1 MNDYYEILGVPRN
14 ATKDDIKKAYRK
26 LAHKHHPDKSGGEDK
41 KFKEI
46 SEAYEVLQD
55 EKKRADY
62 DTYGKGFGNSG
73 GAGGQGFGGFDFGD
87 FASKSGGQG
96 FEFDFGD
103 IFENF
108 FGGQQGGRA
117 KSKRGADI
125 AVDLSISFEDS
136 IFGTERK
143 ILLSKVSYCQVCK
156 GNGAEPGSEMEKC
169 STCQGAGRIRESRKS
184 VFGMVSSF
192 KECSKCAGKGSIPT
206 KKCSA
211 CSGHG
216 VTKKSEEISVKIP
229 PGIRDGEAISMPG
242 MGEAVAGGV
251 AGDLYVKFTIGKHP
265 VFRRDGANLA
275 MDLDIKVSE
284 SLLGT
289 EREISTLEGIIKLK
303 VPAGINSGEILVLR
317 GKGVPQGY
325 GSFGGRSRGD
335 LMIKILIKTPKK
347 FSKKAKDLIEELKKE
362 GV

>member
-73 GAGGQGFGGFDFGD
+73 ESGGQGFGGFDFGD
-87 FASKSGGQG
+87 FASKGGG
-96 FEFDFGD
+96 RDFEFDFGD

-136 IFGTERK
+136 VFGTERK
-143 ILLSKVSYCQVCK
+143 ILISKVSYCQACK
-156 GNGAEPGSEMEKC
+156 GSGAETGTETEKC
-169 STCQGAGRIRESRKS
+169 STCQGAGRIRESRRS

-192 KECSKCAGKGSIPT
+192 KECSKCAGKGTIPT
-206 KKCSA
+206 KKCSV

-216 VTKKSEEISVKIP
+216 VIKKSEEISVKVP
-229 PGIRDGEAISMPG
+229 PGIRDGEAISISG
-242 MGEAVAGGV
+242 MGEAVAGGI
-251 AGDLYVKFTIGKHP
+251 AGDLYVKFTVGKHN

-275 MDLDIKVSE
+275 MELDIKVSE

-289 EREISTLEGIIKLK
+289 EREISTLDGIIKLK
-303 VPAGINSGEILVLR
+303 VPAGINSGEILVVR

-325 GSFGGRSRGD
+325 GSFGGRGRGD
-335 LMIKILIKTPKK
+335 LMIKVLIRTPKK

-362 GV
+362 GI